1 MNWFLKAKHWQLF
14 LLIFGLPIAFRFI
27 LFMTFFF
34 SSEDEL
40 IFLTPLLVL
49 SAMANFISILL
60 FFGWLWSVGL
70 ILQKNIPKSLK
81 LNVRY
86 FKIALLIPFIICIS
100 AAIWFQITFGANSF
114 NTEFIGFTFFVLS
127 IYVMVLF
134 AILLVPMAYC
144 IFFVAKTIKILEL
157 KKEVK
162 LSDYIS
168 EFVFIVLFPFGIWF
182 IQPLINQIKHKTIT
196 DK

>member
-1 MNWFLKAKHWQLF
+1 MQE
-14 LLIFGLPIAFRFI
+14 R
-27 LFMTFFF
+27 
-34 SSEDEL
+34 
-40 IFLTPLLVL
+40 V
-49 SAMANFISILL
+49 
-60 FFGWLWSVGL
+60 
-70 ILQKNIPKSLK
+70 
-81 LNVRY
+81 
-86 FKIALLIPFIICIS
+86 
-100 AAIWFQITFGANSF
+100 QITFGANSF
-114 NTEFIGFTFFVLS
+114 NTDFIGFTFFVLS

-182 IQPLINQIKHKTIT
+182 IQPLINQIKYKTIT